1 MAVRRLAED
10 QPDSF
15 AFTPENVT
23 WAKREI
29 EKFPEGRQASAVLAL
44 LWRAQEQHDG
54 WLPEPAIRHVADFL
68 EMPHIRVLE
77 IATFYTMFNLEPVG
91 EHFVQLCGTTPC
103 MLRGANGLKEVCK
116 KVIGPERQ
124 VTEDGKL
131 SWLEVECLG
140 ACCNAPMVQIN
151 QEYYEDLTAESFEAL
166 LNDLR
171 EGRPVKPGP
180 QVERSCSAPIT
191 GPTTL
196 LDEALYKPK
205 SNGKTPLS
213 KPATAKPAAKPA
225 DKTPADASAKKSTAS
240 AAEMSLDSPD
250 RPKALEAPN
259 AGTPD
264 DLKKISGIGPKIE
277 GLLNE
282 LGIYHF
288 AQIAEWNDGN
298 KTWVDGYLKFKGR
311 IDREDWIGQAKT
323 LKDTGNK

>member
-10 QPDSF
+10 QPGSF
-15 AFTPENVT
+15 AFTPENVV

-29 EKFPEGRQASAVLAL
+29 GKFPEGRQASAVLAL

-68 EMPHIRVLE
+68 DMPHIRVLE

-91 EHFVQLCGTTPC
+91 EYFVQLCGTTPC
-103 MLRGANGLKEVCK
+103 MLCGANGLKEVCRR
-116 KVIGPERQ
+116 VIGPQRQ

-151 QEYYEDLTAESFEAL
+151 QDYYEDLTPESFEAL
-166 LNDLR
+166 LHDLR
-171 EGRPVKPGP
+171 VGRPVKPGP
-180 QVERSCSAPIT
+180 QVDRSCSAPIT

-196 LDEALYKPK
+196 LDEGLYKGRA
-205 SNGKTPLS
+205 NGRAVAQ
-213 KPATAKPAAKPA
+213 KPATPKPAAKAAGNKPAAKPA
-225 DKTPADASAKKSTAS
+225 ARKEQPETSAVAL
-240 AAEMSLDSPD
+240 ASPD
-250 RPKALEAPN
+250 RPKSLDAPN
-259 AGTPD
+259 GGIPD

-277 GLLNE
+277 GLLHG

-288 AQIAEWNDGN
+288 GQIAEWNDEN
-298 KTWVDGYLKFKGR
+298 KAWVDGYLKFKGR
-311 IDREDWIGQAKT
+311 IDREDWISQAKT
-323 LKDTGNK
+323 LVKGDA

>member
-15 AFTPENVT
+15 AFTSENVT

-68 EMPHIRVLE
+68 GMPHIRVLE

-103 MLRGANGLKEVCK
+103 MLRGANELKEVCK
-116 KVIGPERQ
+116 RVIGAERE

-151 QEYYEDLTAESFEAL
+151 QDYYEDLTAESFEAL

-171 EGRPVKPGP
+171 EGKPVKPGP
-180 QVERSCSAPIT
+180 QVDRSCSAPIT

-196 LDEALYKPK
+196 LDEALYKK
-205 SNGKTPLS
+205 GKANGK
-213 KPATAKPAAKPA
+213 AAAAKPA
-225 DKTPADASAKKSTAS
+225 PKKPAAASTAKNAEPVAL
-240 AAEMSLDSPD
+240 AAALDSPD

-259 AGTPD
+259 GGKPD

-277 GLLNE
+277 GLLHG

-288 AQIAEWNDGN
+288 GQIAEWNDEN
-298 KTWVDGYLKFKGR
+298 KSWVDGYLKFKGR
-311 IDREDWIGQAKT
+311 IDREDWINQAKT
-323 LKDTGNK
+323 LANDDA